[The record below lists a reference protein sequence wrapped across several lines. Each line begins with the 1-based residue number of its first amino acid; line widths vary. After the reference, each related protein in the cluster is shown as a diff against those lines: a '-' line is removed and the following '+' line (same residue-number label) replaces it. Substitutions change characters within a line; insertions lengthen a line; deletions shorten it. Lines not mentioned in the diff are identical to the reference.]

1 MAAWDALLSASFLA
15 GASIGLREC
24 MEAVL
29 VVGLLISYLSKTDR
43 HESVKL
49 VWWGVAAGIALSIA
63 TVAVVF
69 AAFDALSV
77 DLELF
82 EGVTMVFAAVILAG
96 VLMHLVRHQGKSEL
110 ESWANHSYGRYDT
123 LGIAAVTA
131 LCVWREGAETV
142 LFTMALGDVA
152 SGSLGVFVGIAAAA
166 VLGWGLFSGMMR
178 VDIRWVF
185 RITNASLLLF
195 GAYLMS
201 TGFHELV
208 EAGFLGL
215 EETTTTE
222 VARTALFFA
231 YLVLIGY
238 TAMKASEG
246 SSRTSSP
253 TA

>member
-1 MAAWDALLSASFLA
+1 
-15 GASIGLREC
+15 
-24 MEAVL
+24 
-29 VVGLLISYLSKTDR
+29 
-43 HESVKL
+43 
-49 VWWGVAAGIALSIA
+49 
-63 TVAVVF
+63 
-69 AAFDALSV
+69 
-77 DLELF
+77 
-82 EGVTMVFAAVILAG
+82 
-96 VLMHLVRHQGKSEL
+96 
-110 ESWANHSYGRYDT
+110 
-123 LGIAAVTA
+123 
-131 LCVWREGAETV
+131 
-142 LFTMALGDVA
+142 
-152 SGSLGVFVGIAAAA
+152 
-166 VLGWGLFSGMMR
+166 MMR